1 LPTSLPLAA
10 GFPVAKVIILI
21 LQKNN
26 HPADNPDAA
35 ALGMQ
40 ILVFTL
46 VAAAFTNVYITQ
58 PVLPVLQQEFQ
69 VSASQASLTMSA
81 VIFGMAVANLPFGA
95 LADVVAVRWLILTGG
110 FMVAGSGLVCALTQ
124 NFWLLVAARW
134 LQGLFV
140 PALTT
145 CLAAYLAVQVPPA
158 RLNVVMGAYVSATVA
173 GGLGGRLLGGFI
185 HPPLHWRYAFV
196 TAAVGVTAA
205 TVTAFWQLPP
215 GRMLQRR
222 RTDAAGFRHLLT
234 DLSTLR
240 LLFVPFGA
248 FFVFS
253 STFNYLP
260 FYLANPPF
268 QASTQVITLFY
279 LTYLVGI
286 IIGPLAGRLSNRIG
300 NGGAMMLGAACFAVA
315 LLATLVP
322 AKIVIVAAL
331 LGICLGF
338 FTIHAAAAGALNRRI
353 TSGQGKANSLY
364 VLFYYLGGAAGI
376 SLNGHAYM
384 RWGWPGVVGVGL
396 FTLLLPTGIGWRER
410 RLRS

>member
-1 LPTSLPLAA
+1 
-10 GFPVAKVIILI
+10 
-21 LQKNN
+21 
-26 HPADNPDAA
+26 
-35 ALGMQ
+35 MQ
-40 ILVFTL
+40 FLVFAL

-58 PVLPVLQQEFQ
+58 PVLPVLQEEFQ
-69 VSASQASLTMSA
+69 ISASKASLTMSA

-95 LADVVAVRWLILTGG
+95 LADVVAVRWLILSGG
-110 FMVAGSGLVCALTQ
+110 LMVAGSGLVCALTPD
-124 NFWLLVAARW
+124 FWLLVAARG

-145 CLAAYLAVQVPPA
+145 CLAAYLAVRVPPD

-196 TAAVGVTAA
+196 TAAVGVAA
-205 TVTAFWQLPP
+205 AALAAFWRLPP
-215 GRMLQRR
+215 DGQPRR
-222 RTDAAGFRHLLT
+222 RRRQAAGFRSLLT
-234 DLSTLR
+234 DPATLR
-240 LLFVPFGA
+240 LLLVPCGA

-268 QASTQVITLFY
+268 RASTQVITLFY

-286 IIGPLAGRLSNRIG
+286 VVGPLAGRLSNRIG
-300 NGGAMMLGAACFAVA
+300 NGWSMITGAACFAAA
-315 LLATLVP
+315 LAATLVP
-322 AKIVIVAAL
+322 SKLVIVAAL

-338 FTIHAAAAGALNRRI
+338 FTIHAAAAGALNRRLS
-353 TSGQGKANSLY
+353 SGQGKANSLY

-376 SLNGHAYM
+376 SLNGQAYL

-396 FTLLLPTGIGWRER
+396 VTLLLPAGIGWRER
-410 RLRS
+410 RPGRS